1 MSLYRHAI
9 IKNNTVINVIDYPSD
24 LTGTCPDGLQDVIA
38 IKTDK
43 GQINWVHQDNDFFDP
58 VELAMTQAEK
68 DARDAANAA
77 AAALAQKEHDDLT
90 AAKTYAKLNALK
102 NMTPAEIQA
111 WTAANVTTVAQ
122 CRDAVTTLAIA
133 VSILARRL

>member
-1 MSLYRHAI
+1 VSLLRHAI
-9 IKNNTVINVIDYPSD
+9 VRNGVVENIIDYLTD

-43 GQINWVHQDNDFFDP
+43 GQINWVHQNNDFFDP

-77 AAALAQKEHDDLT
+77 AAAAAQKEHDDLT
-90 AAKTYAKLNALK
+90 AAKTYAKLTALK

-111 WTAANVTTVAQ
+111 WGAANI
-122 CRDAVTTLAIA
+122 TTLAQAKDIIITLGIA

>member
-1 MSLYRHAI
+1 MSLSRHAI
-9 IKNNTVINVIDYPSD
+9 VKNNAVINVIEYPSD

-43 GQINWVHQDNDFFDP
+43 GQINWIYQNNDFFDP

-102 NMTPAEIQA
+102 NMSPAEIQT
-111 WTAANVTTVAQ
+111 WVTNN
-122 CRDAVTTLAIA
+122 VTTLAQVRDAIQTLA
-133 VSILARRL
+133 IGLSVLARRL